1 MNSNVKKLNEKNAYL
16 IGSKPETMKMDIIM
30 FKEEVLVELKQLNN
44 SLAEKYRNTGQEVKD
59 KLELFEKKLN
69 DYSIKLSELSSKI
82 IVDTKSQEKIAE
94 LLIFKDKA
102 QDIMTSNRIK
112 LNMYVE
118 ETRNSIDRID
128 SILKESVIY
137 PGTIGSKCKFKTF
150 HEYIDYTLLQI
161 AIMNNFK
168 EKNTM
173 DLSTYKRKIEDLFS
187 TIQLEMDNNI
197 RAMNIYSIDVA
208 RKTEQKFLKE
218 LEISNNKIKE
228 LKIQNLEFIVK
239 LNKEVKE
246 FIDEFNLIKK
256 IKNDM
261 DEELKN
267 IKKNN
272 IDYIN
277 NTFKKYNEKYNK
289 LENKIEELN
298 FNIHNTASYLTKEAG
313 AKIKIIQDDEIY
325 SSNEINKNNNIL
337 HSYNNN
343 SVLNIKGIGRKS
355 IILRN
360 KSHFDIIN
368 ENINSIK
375 NNSSP
380 MKNNNFI
387 NKRLVESAKDR
398 IKNKSEK
405 LEEENKDQKERPKS
419 SKRYVSDIMKYIK
432 GEIKANEI
440 GSLTKFHHKN
450 QTIKDDKELKD
461 PSKDLKEKQNQNN
474 EFRTMRSK
482 TFVNRKKKDMVY
494 NINKALD
501 DSFENKKTAL
511 KTDKKIKRNT
521 KQFKKIVDIELNDL
535 DAQYHGNNISSTSDF
550 KNIKTTE
557 EIINKQNKI
566 NNNNINFKSVLE
578 NLNFNTL
585 KNKNFNFENNNKKN
599 TFRKSLSTF
608 TLDKFDNIN
617 NIRRMIYNN
626 SNKTLFPYNNSLIK
640 NNNNNLNLFN
650 NNTIDSKLYQSPKMK
665 INKILNN
672 VFPLEI
678 NNINNYNINSLS
690 SFGSLSI
697 SQEKNKENIFNNK
710 TKIINN
716 IKTSFNNKRK
726 NYHLYKN
733 NKTFGS

>member
-298 FNIHNTASYLTKEAG
+298 YNINNTISYLAKQSG
-313 AKIKIIQDDEIY
+313 AKVKIIEDDQFY
-325 SSNEINKNNNIL
+325 SSNDTNSNNNNYN
-337 HSYNNN
+337 STNNN
-343 SVLNIKGIGRKS
+343 SVINIKGAERKS
-355 IILRN
+355 IIFRN
-360 KSHFDIIN
+360 KSHIDIIN
-368 ENINSIK
+368 ENINNIK
-375 NNSSP
+375 NINRSP
-380 MKNNNFI
+380 IKNNNFI
-387 NKRLVESAKDR
+387 NIRLVESAKER
-398 IKNKSEK
+398 IKNNNEK
-405 LEEENKDQKERPKS
+405 LEENKNQKEKPKS
-419 SKRYVSDIMKYIK
+419 SRRFVSDIMKYIK

-440 GSLTKFHHKN
+440 GSSKLHHKN
-450 QTIKDDKELKD
+450 QIINKSDKDKE
-461 PSKDLKEKQNQNN
+461 LKEKQNNN
-474 EFRTMRSK
+474 EFRTIRSK
-482 TFVNRKKKDMVY
+482 TFVNRKK
-494 NINKALD
+494 
-501 DSFENKKTAL
+501 
-511 KTDKKIKRNT
+511 RNLV
-521 KQFKKIVDIELNDL
+521 I
-535 DAQYHGNNISSTSDF
+535 
-550 KNIKTTE
+550 
-557 EIINKQNKI
+557 
-566 NNNNINFKSVLE
+566 
-578 NLNFNTL
+578 
-585 KNKNFNFENNNKKN
+585 
-599 TFRKSLSTF
+599 
-608 TLDKFDNIN
+608 
-617 NIRRMIYNN
+617 
-626 SNKTLFPYNNSLIK
+626 LIK
-640 NNNNNLNLFN
+640 
-650 NNTIDSKLYQSPKMK
+650 
-665 INKILNN
+665 
-672 VFPLEI
+672 
-678 NNINNYNINSLS
+678 
-690 SFGSLSI
+690 
-697 SQEKNKENIFNNK
+697 
-710 TKIINN
+710 
-716 IKTSFNNKRK
+716 
-726 NYHLYKN
+726 H
-733 NKTFGS
+733 